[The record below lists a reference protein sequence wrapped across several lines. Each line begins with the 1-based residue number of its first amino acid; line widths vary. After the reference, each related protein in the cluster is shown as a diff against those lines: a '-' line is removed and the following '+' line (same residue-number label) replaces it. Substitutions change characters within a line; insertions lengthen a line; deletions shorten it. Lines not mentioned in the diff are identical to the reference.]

1 MNTTHLIIVV
11 PCYNEESVLPETIR
25 QLSGVLNRMLENGK
39 ISIGK
44 ILFVDDGS
52 KDKTWEIITEAG
64 KTNGLVGGL
73 KLAHNSGHQYALL
86 AGLEWAS
93 THCDAAISIDADLQD
108 DVDAIEEM
116 TDCFLQGADIV
127 YGVRRERTTDTW
139 FKKNT
144 ALLFYQ
150 LIRKMGSDVVY
161 NHADFR
167 LMSKR
172 ALQALVSYPERNLF
186 LRGIV
191 RLIGFPEAY
200 VYYDR
205 KSRFAGE
212 SKYPFKKMLSFA
224 LDGITSFSVKPLQS
238 PLS

>member
-212 SKYPFKKMLSFA
+212 SDRK
-224 LDGITSFSVKPLQS
+224 SVV
-238 PLS
+238 